1 MKSSCHFC
9 VWQLFSSNCVLKDLI
24 FVFRVLSNTSFNA
37 VFSVQCAVL
46 PIAPHSC
53 YTQPLN
59 VCRTC
64 KHSAAQWANH
74 EKKEKNSQKKPLNHR
89 KYLLLFKGFMAS
101 TQMQL
106 LSWYSVLY
114 GGTTAKGRVIW
125 TGSMIDLLKGSV
137 GGAGGSWG
145 PCCIWCLS
153 TLSGIKEGGGRLA
166 VGEGTGRREKVE
178 EGRGRRKRRQS
189 RKRSWTKRKRFRAL
203 CCNLQR
209 KLSIDFWLT
218 TQRDSAPSSQAC
230 LCFMWYSWP

>member
-1 MKSSCHFC
+1 
-9 VWQLFSSNCVLKDLI
+9 
-24 FVFRVLSNTSFNA
+24 
-37 VFSVQCAVL
+37 
-46 PIAPHSC
+46 
-53 YTQPLN
+53 
-59 VCRTC
+59 
-64 KHSAAQWANH
+64 
-74 EKKEKNSQKKPLNHR
+74 
-89 KYLLLFKGFMAS
+89 
-101 TQMQL
+101 MQL

-178 EGRGRRKRRQS
+178 EGRGRRKRRQR

-218 TQRDSAPSSQAC
+218 TQRFSTKFSSVLVLHVIQLTIILQKRLKKCFSPQGKEVLFHIYQPSSFPKAQLIAC
-230 LCFMWYSWP
+230 